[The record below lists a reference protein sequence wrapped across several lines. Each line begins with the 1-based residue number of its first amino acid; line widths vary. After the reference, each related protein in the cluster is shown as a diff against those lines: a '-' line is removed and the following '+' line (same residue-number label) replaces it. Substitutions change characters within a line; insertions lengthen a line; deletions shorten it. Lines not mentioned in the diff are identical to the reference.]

1 MDWQAAAV
9 EAGRIAQAWTAEGGP
24 GGAVLL
30 FDADSLRAEACG
42 GLANLELALPFRA
55 DTAVR
60 YASIS
65 KHFLAALLLRE
76 GGLGQC
82 EGMPGLDDFLGTYLA
97 LPPALGAV
105 TVGRALD
112 MTSGLPDAMETA
124 WLLGVPPS
132 ATQGQQALLAFLQRL
147 DGLNFASGTEV
158 SYSNTGYR
166 LVQAALEAKGIDYA
180 GELRERFLRPLG
192 LGIRLPYDETEPVPG
207 LAGGYWKAPT
217 GWQRG
222 RYGLH
227 ISASGGLAG
236 SAHDLVSWLQ
246 ALMSG
251 RAPVGGLFPKLARL
265 RTLADGRTTA
275 YGLGLAR
282 HALAARVLVGHGG
295 SLPGFKNH
303 FLLDP
308 EARAGV
314 VVVSNRED
322 TDAAGASLRVMAA
335 LHGIALP
342 QPARGVLPAGLYA
355 MPGTPLWMEHAAG
368 VVTWLGAQETVYPD
382 GEGWVVGR
390 SAHLPLR
397 LRMEGGAIAGEIG
410 QVARR
415 FVPVPGGLAPDATW
429 AGGWVCPAQHA
440 SFDVT
445 VARGEAWLILGAGP
459 LLASLPL
466 HPIGEGR
473 ALAERREGPWNQRV
487 CLQFGRDEV
496 RLVTNRSRVL
506 RFVRREAPKQ

>member
-42 GLANLELALPFRA
+42 GLAELELALPFRA

-65 KHFLAALLLRE
+65 KHFLTALLLRE
-76 GGLGQC
+76 DGLGQC

-132 ATQGQQALLAFLQRL
+132 ATQGQGALLAFVQRL
-147 DGLNFASGTEV
+147 DGLNFASGSEI

-166 LVQAALEAKGIDYA
+166 LVQAALAARGIDYA
-180 GELRERFLRPLG
+180 AQLHERLLRPLG
-192 LGIRLPYDETEPVPG
+192 LGIRLPYDETQPVPG
-207 LAGGYWKAPT
+207 LAGGYWKAPA
-217 GWQRG
+217 GWRRG

-236 SAHDLVSWLQ
+236 SAHDLMSWLQ
-246 ALMSG
+246 ALMNG
-251 RAPVGGLFPKLARL
+251 RAPVAGLFPRLARL
-265 RTLADGRTTA
+265 RRLSDGRPTA

-282 HALAARVLVGHGG
+282 HNLGVHVLVGHGG
-295 SLPGFKNH
+295 SLPGFKSH

-308 EARAGV
+308 QARAGV

-322 TDAAGASLRVMAA
+322 TDAAGACLRVMAA
-335 LHGIALP
+335 LHAITLP
-342 QPARGVLPAGLYA
+342 APARGGLPEGLYA
-355 MPGTPLWMEHAAG
+355 MPGTPFWIEHAAG
-368 VVTWLGAQETVYPD
+368 VVTWLGAQENVYPD
-382 GEGWVVGR
+382 DDGWVVGR

-397 LRMEGGAIAGEIG
+397 LRREGGAIAGEVG
-410 QVARR
+410 QVGRR
-415 FVPVPGGLAPDATW
+415 FVPVAGGLAAEPGWEGA
-429 AGGWVCPAQHA
+429 WVCAAQHA
-440 SFDVT
+440 RFDVA
-445 VARGEAWLILGAGP
+445 VAQGEARLTIGAGP
-459 LLASLPL
+459 LLSVLTL

-473 ALAERREGPWNQRV
+473 ALAERREGPWHQRF
-487 CLQFGRDEV
+487 CLHFAGDEV

-506 RFVRREAPKQ
+506 RFGRG

>member
-42 GLANLELALPFRA
+42 GLANLELSLPFRA

-65 KHFLAALLLRE
+65 KHFLAALLLRAD
-76 GGLGQC
+76 GLGQC

-97 LPPALGAV
+97 LPAALGAV

-132 ATQGQQALLAFLQRL
+132 ATQGRQGLLGFLQRL
-147 DGLNFASGTEV
+147 DGLNFASGSEI
-158 SYSNTGYR
+158 SYSNSGYR

-180 GELRERFLRPLG
+180 AQLHERLLRPLG
-192 LGIRLPYDETEPVPG
+192 LGIRLAYDETEPVAG
-207 LAGGYWKAPT
+207 LAGGYWKAPA
-217 GWQRG
+217 GWRRG

-246 ALMSG
+246 ALMGG

-265 RTLADGRTTA
+265 RTLSDGRPTA

-282 HALAARVLVGHGG
+282 QALGARVLVGHGG
-295 SLPGFKNH
+295 SLPGFKNY

-322 TDAAGASLRVMAA
+322 TDAAGVALRVMAA
-335 LHGIALP
+335 LHRITLP
-342 QPARGVLPAGLYA
+342 HPARGVLPEGLYA
-355 MPGTPLWMEHAAG
+355 MPGSPLWMEHAAG
-368 VVTWLGAQETVYPD
+368 VVTWLGAQETVYPQE
-382 GEGWVVGR
+382 EGWVAGR
-390 SAHLPLR
+390 SAVLPLR
-397 LRMEGGAIAGEIG
+397 LRREGGAIAGEVG

-415 FVPVPGGLAPDATW
+415 FVPVPGGLAPEPAW
-429 AGGWVCPAQHA
+429 AGDWVCAAQHA
-440 SFDVT
+440 RFEVT
-445 VARGEAWLILGAGP
+445 VAGDEARLIVGAGP
-459 LLASLPL
+459 LLGSLKL

-473 ALAERREGPWNQRV
+473 ALAERREGPWQQRV
-487 CLQFGRDEV
+487 CLQFGRDAV

-506 RFVRREAPKQ
+506 RFTRG